1 MREKTWIE
9 DYDNLDK
16 RYKISRDELRNINN

>member
-9 DYDNLDK
+9 YYDNLDK